1 MRRFGAIMKILAV
14 VSGLWGL
21 FCPAQPSCQAAPH
34 ILRSRKAHSSSAML
48 QSKNSTTSTP
58 QPAEILSNDTGQPW
72 LLSDHWPELIA
83 VLANQIT
90 EGASA
95 LQAGIDQMLQRERI
109 SPAEHRALSLPA
121 ERMKAA
127 GLSAQ
132 QIHRFHNGRIRQS
145 HEKVDMGELVE
156 GVLQE
161 RKNELSL
168 LGIALRRKLK
178 PVEVLI
184 DPTVA
189 HALVNAVL
197 DWGQAFGNRVD
208 VRMDLNHWPQHARLQ
223 VRVAHDGAPPS
234 SMLAPDNLHWMLI
247 RQIALASGGVEITR
261 EVREDGVSVIALF
274 TRTVQAV
281 DGISAVDLSDGHSS
295 MFKSLSGIYVLT
307 ISPSLQIRADVRDAL
322 REIGIVSDSVMD
334 FEQARDVSRSRMPNL
349 IVVDSELKDSGF
361 TAFRDELLREA
372 FEFPFVEISPDDNSF
387 DMSGF
392 GEFSMAKVGRGNIR
406 EALGTAVMFE
416 LAKMM

>member
-1 MRRFGAIMKILAV
+1 
-14 VSGLWGL
+14 
-21 FCPAQPSCQAAPH
+21 
-34 ILRSRKAHSSSAML
+34 ML
-48 QSKNSTTSTP
+48 QSKNSTASTP
-58 QPAEILSNDTGQPW
+58 LATGKPISEDGQTW
-72 LLSDHWPELIA
+72 MLSDHWPELIA
-83 VLANQIT
+83 GLAGQIT
-90 EGASA
+90 EGTSA
-95 LQAGIDQMLQRERI
+95 LQSGLDQLLQRERI
-109 SPAEHRALSLPA
+109 TPAEHRALSLPA
-121 ERMKAA
+121 DRMKAA

-145 HEKVDMGELVE
+145 HEKVDMAELVE

-161 RKNELSL
+161 RKKELGV
-168 LGIALRRKLK
+168 LGISLRRKLK

-189 HALVNAVL
+189 HTFVNAVL
-197 DWGQAFGNRVD
+197 DWAQAFGNRVD

-234 SMLAPDNLHWMLI
+234 SALPPDNLHWMLI
-247 RQIALASGGVEITR
+247 RQIALATGGVEITR
-261 EVREDGVSVIALF
+261 EVRDDGVSVTAMF

-281 DGISAVDLSDGHSS
+281 DGISAVDLSDDQSS

-322 REIGIVSDSVMD
+322 REIGIVSDSVVD
-334 FEQARDVSRSRMPNL
+334 FEQARDAARGRMPNL
-349 IVVDSELKDSGF
+349 IVVDSELKGPAF
-361 TAFRDELLREA
+361 QAFRDHLLREV
-372 FEFPFVEISPDDNSF
+372 FECPFVEISPDDSSF
-387 DMSGF
+387 DLAGL

>member
-1 MRRFGAIMKILAV
+1 
-14 VSGLWGL
+14 
-21 FCPAQPSCQAAPH
+21 
-34 ILRSRKAHSSSAML
+34 ML
-48 QSKNSTTSTP
+48 QSKNSVTRTP
-58 QPAEILSNDTGQPW
+58 LPAANPPGDTGQTW
-72 LLSDHWPELIA
+72 QLADHWPELIGM
-83 VLANQIT
+83 LADQIT
-90 EGASA
+90 EGTSA
-95 LQAGIDQMLQRERI
+95 LQTGIDQLLQRERI
-109 SPAEHRALSLPA
+109 SVAEHRALSLPA

-161 RKNELSL
+161 RKKELSV
-168 LGIALRRKLK
+168 LGISLRRKLK
-178 PVEVLI
+178 PVAVLI

-189 HALVNAVL
+189 HTFVNAVL
-197 DWGQAFGNRVD
+197 DWGQAFGNRIN

-234 SMLAPDNLHWMLI
+234 STLAPDNLHWTLI
-247 RQIALASGGVEITR
+247 RQIALATGGVEIVR
-261 EVREDGVSVIALF
+261 EVREDGVSVTALF

-281 DGISAVDLSDGHSS
+281 DGISAVDLSDGNSS

-322 REIGIVSDSVMD
+322 REIGIVSDSVID
-334 FEQARDVSRSRMPNL
+334 LEQARDAARSRMPNL
-349 IVVDSELKDSGF
+349 IVVDSELTGPLF
-361 TAFRDELLREA
+361 HAFRDELLREV
-372 FEFPFVEISPDDNSF
+372 FEFPFVEISPDDSSF
-387 DMSGF
+387 DMSGME
-392 GEFSMAKVGRGNIR
+392 EFSMAKVGRGNIR